1 MILRKEID
9 SYNLHIEEIKKYAN
23 EHDLLKGKYF
33 ARYYINEGEIYNN
46 VINGETIKFYEF
58 SLRDYSFNFKTFLAS
73 LYESV
78 QLHSNIS
85 PTILK
90 FKPVKGGR
98 ASSVE
103 AANAV

>member
-46 VINGETIKFYEF
+46 VINGETIKFYETNI
-58 SLRDYSFNFKTFLAS
+58 LEDYLHNIIEEQYIRKNINNFLNELDKYTKNYYSQKLK
-73 LYESV
+73 
-78 QLHSNIS
+78 SNH
-85 PTILK
+85 
-90 FKPVKGGR
+90 
-98 ASSVE
+98 
-103 AANAV
+103 

>member
-58 SLRDYSFNFKTFLAS
+58 SLRDYSFNFKTFNVAFG
-73 LYESV
+73 
-78 QLHSNIS
+78 III
-85 PTILK
+85 ILIVVLVIVIYLNK
-90 FKPVKGGR
+90 IKV
-98 ASSVE
+98 VII
-103 AANAV
+103 